1 MSTESDISNSCDLY
15 PRIDNGIDIIF
26 EDDSIVAIN
35 KETGL
40 LVHRS
45 WLDKGETRFAMQ
57 LTRDAVGC
65 HVFPVHR
72 LDRPTSGVLLFAKS
86 SAVARSLTEAFT
98 EHKVAK
104 QYLAVVRGFMPEQG
118 TLDYA
123 LSFQPDAIADK
134 FADVDKPP
142 QEAVTHWQSLAQI
155 ELPFAVSKKHDT
167 SRYSLVRLTPETG
180 RKHQLRRHMAHL
192 FHPIVGDTSHGDGRH
207 NRFFRSQ
214 YACERMLLHAES
226 LSLTHPVT
234 GMPLLLEASL
244 DSQWLRVV
252 EEFGWLNSVKI
263 KA

>member
-1 MSTESDISNSCDLY
+1 MNIESDTANQ
-15 PRIDNGIDIIF
+15 IDIIY
-26 EDDSIVAIN
+26 EDEFLVAIN
-35 KETGL
+35 KEAGL

-72 LDRPTSGVLLFAKS
+72 LDKSTSGVLLFAKS

-98 EHKVAK
+98 EHKITK

-118 TLDYA
+118 TVDYA

-134 FADVDKPP
+134 FADLDKPA
-142 QEAVTHWQSLAQI
+142 QEAVTHWQRLAQV

-167 SRYSLVRLTPETG
+167 SRYSLMRLIPETG
-180 RKHQLRRHMAHL
+180 RKHQLRRHMRHL

-207 NRFFRSQ
+207 NRFFRTQ
-214 YACERMLLHAES
+214 YGCARMLLHAQS
-226 LSLTHPVT
+226 LALSHPVT
-234 GMPLLLEASL
+234 GEPLLLKAGL
-244 DSQWLRVV
+244 DSQWIRIM
-252 EEFGWLNSVKI
+252 EEFSWINS
-263 KA
+263 AGD